1 MASIDQPVLEIT
13 KNTGSSR
20 VSIRVTTRLRLSEAE
35 YCLMTMMQERCKDLR
50 FVTGRCEI
58 WSDDAGFNGG
68 DDWLMTMS
76 GSPTI
81 TADAASRSFV
91 LEWRNTGVS
100 SSTLDEDDSIFD
112 DGDEVYAKVYVTFKG
127 FQTSNASLNRN
138 SEVFEGK
145 F

>member
-1 MASIDQPVLEIT
+1 MASVDQPILEVT

-20 VSIRVTTRLRLSEAE
+20 VTIKVTTRLRLSEAE
-35 YCLMTMMQERCKDLR
+35 YCLMSMMKQHCKDLK

-68 DDWLMTMS
+68 DDWLMTMA

-81 TADAASRSFV
+81 TEDAATRSFS
-91 LEWRNTGVS
+91 LEWTNAGVP
-100 SSTLDEDDSIFD
+100 SSTLDEDHSIFD

-138 SEVFEGK
+138 SKVLEGK